1 VSDQP
6 DDQDGTADAVT
17 EQPLAAWS
25 EPAESSAWPS
35 IEDQAES
42 GAPGPAGPGAPPEQP
57 PTEVSPVTEA
67 GRSRR
72 PVSLRDQYVKSD
84 DPPPRRKLE
93 SPAFPSPPSIPGS
106 PVAPAF
112 PSPPSIPGSPVD
124 APASEPAQA
133 ASPDQAPDPAPS
145 FKEKL
150 PVDKLPLSQL
160 SLKKLPFDKLP
171 FDKLPFDKLPFDK
184 LPLDKLP
191 LKKLSRGKPSPEKP
205 ATEKLST
212 EKLPVDRLRTL
223 AKQRPEVGVGLA
235 FAGGLV
241 IATILKRLGRR

>member
-1 VSDQP
+1 VSNEP
-6 DDQDGTADAVT
+6 DDQDGTAEEVT

-25 EPAESSAWPS
+25 EPAEGSAWAS

-57 PTEVSPVTEA
+57 PTEVNPVTEA

-84 DPPPRRKLE
+84 DQPPRRKLE

-106 PVAPAF
+106 PVAAAF
-112 PSPPSIPGSPVD
+112 SSPPPIPGSPVD
-124 APASEPAQA
+124 PPVAKPEQA
-133 ASPDQAPDPAPS
+133 GTPDQAPGPGPS
-145 FKEKL
+145 LKEKL
-150 PVDKLPLSQL
+150 PLDKLPFDKLSLKKLPFDKL

-171 FDKLPFDKLPFDK
+171 
-184 LPLDKLP
+184 
-191 LKKLSRGKPSPEKP
+191 LKKSSPDKPSPDKP
-205 ATEKLST
+205 ASEKLST
-212 EKLPVDRLRTL
+212 DKLPVDKLRTL
-223 AKQRPEVGVGLA
+223 ARQRPEIGVGLA

-241 IATILKRLGRR
+241 IATIVKRLGRR

>member
-1 VSDQP
+1 VSDRP
-6 DDQDGTADAVT
+6 DDQDGTAEEVT

-25 EPAESSAWPS
+25 EPAEGSAWAS

-42 GAPGPAGPGAPPEQP
+42 GAPGPAGPGAPPEEP
-57 PTEVSPVTEA
+57 PTVVDPVTEA

-84 DPPPRRKLE
+84 DPAPRRKLE

-112 PSPPSIPGSPVD
+112 PSPPPIPGSPVD
-124 APASEPAQA
+124 PPASEPEQA
-133 ASPDQAPDPAPS
+133 VSPDPAPDRAPS

-150 PVDKLPLSQL
+150 PLDKLPFDKLPLSQL
-160 SLKKLPFDKLP
+160 SLKKLPL
-171 FDKLPFDKLPFDK
+171 DK

-191 LKKLSRGKPSPEKP
+191 LKKLSRSKPSPEKP

-212 EKLPVDRLRTL
+212 DKLPVDKLRTL
-223 AKQRPEVGVGLA
+223 ARQRPELGLGAA

>member
-6 DDQDGTADAVT
+6 DDQDGTAEAVT

-25 EPAESSAWPS
+25 EPAESSAWAS
-35 IEDQAES
+35 VEDQAES
-42 GAPGPAGPGAPPEQP
+42 GAPGPAGPGAPPEPP

-124 APASEPAQA
+124 APASEPVQA

-171 FDKLPFDKLPFDK
+171 
-184 LPLDKLP
+184 LDKLP

-212 EKLPVDRLRTL
+212 DKLPLDKLRTL
-223 AKQRPEVGVGLA
+223 TKQRPELGVGIA

-241 IATILKRLGRR
+241 IATIVKRLGRR